1 MKAKETRAHD
11 RSPEPVL
18 SREITVLQ
26 TKQRA
31 LCERRERQFRRLDVN
46 LERLHDLDRYENVQE
61 YLERVELE
69 IVHADSR
76 QPIRG
81 RIAQFCGK
89 TFVHA
94 SLPPMD
100 VIWRREHGVE
110 EMALMI
116 LARKGTVGI
125 SGTTHVI
132 SRGER
137 AHFVLPSRD
146 QVSVVVPEFGTEI
159 VYMLIPQKVFDDIVL
174 PRQRNYGDVS
184 FAPLAPTFSFT
195 TSMCAMS
202 RKDVHDPEPLRS
214 AAREIVRSTL
224 RMVFGAKGDEER
236 SRFREAMEIILS
248 EHSTRG
254 LSIGDVASQIGV
266 SARMLQLEFK
276 EHDTKFSTEL
286 RHVRAASA
294 LRAREEYPD
303 MTLSQLAERAGFGS
317 VASLQRALRSV
328 QVEMTATE

>member
-1 MKAKETRAHD
+1 M
-11 RSPEPVL
+11 
-18 SREITVLQ
+18 LQ
-26 TKQRA
+26 AKQRA
-31 LCERRERQFRRLDVN
+31 LCERRERQFRRVDVN
-46 LERLHDLDRYENVQE
+46 LRRLRDLDRFENVQE
-61 YLERVELE
+61 YLERVELQ

-81 RIAQFCGK
+81 HIVQFCGK

-100 VIWRREHGVE
+100 VIWRREHGAE

-116 LARKGTVGI
+116 LARNGTVGI

-146 QVSVVVPEFGTEI
+146 QVSLVVPEFGTEL
-159 VYMLIPQKVFDDIVL
+159 VYMIIPQKVFDDINL
-174 PRQRNYGDVS
+174 PRCRDYGDVA

-214 AAREIVRSTL
+214 AAREIVRLTL
-224 RMVFGAKGDEER
+224 RMVFGAKGDEES

-248 EHSTRG
+248 EHSARG
-254 LSIGDVASQIGV
+254 LSIGEVASQVGV

-276 EHDTKFSTEL
+276 EHDTNFSTEL
-286 RHVRAASA
+286 RRVRVASA
-294 LRAREEYPD
+294 LRAREECPE

-328 QVEMTATE
+328 QTQVTTTG